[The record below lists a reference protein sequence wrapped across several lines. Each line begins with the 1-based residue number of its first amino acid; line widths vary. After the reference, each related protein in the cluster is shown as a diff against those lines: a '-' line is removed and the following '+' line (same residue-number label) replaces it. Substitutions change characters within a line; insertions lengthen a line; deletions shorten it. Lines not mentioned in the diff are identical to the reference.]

1 MRLALILALAFLFAS
16 PTESQQGVAPP
27 PSQIAIV
34 DDVLTT
40 GPTSKR

>member
-27 PSQIAIV
+27 PINPPS
-34 DDVLTT
+34 VL
-40 GPTSKR
+40 R